1 MLQGT
6 ASVDHAGGQT
16 AVAMVEMEAA
26 DPLTWFDPETGLPGP
41 AFWNAVLFAESSRSA
56 RFERPAGVLLVEIA
70 GVRNVIAQ
78 WGFEVI
84 SREVVELGGILRAGC
99 RHSDYVVRLDQT
111 RFGVL
116 LVETD
121 EIGAINVVERLRA
134 KVDREIGS
142 RLPHGHIAFG
152 WASPKGKQRLLEVLE
167 PAEQRLRQEAAE
179 GA

>member
-1 MLQGT
+1 M
-6 ASVDHAGGQT
+6 
-16 AVAMVEMEAA
+16 AMVDMEAA
-26 DPLTWFDPETGLPGP
+26 DPGTWFDPETGLPGP

-56 RFERPAGVLLVEIA
+56 RFERPATVLLVEIA

-99 RHSDYVVRLDQT
+99 RHSDYVVRLDET

-152 WASPKGKQRLLEVLE
+152 WASPKGKQRLLDVLK
-167 PAEQRLRQEAAE
+167 PAEERLRQEAAE

>member
-1 MLQGT
+1 
-6 ASVDHAGGQT
+6 VDHAGGQT
-16 AVAMVEMEAA
+16 AVSMVEMEAA
-26 DPLTWFDPETGLPGP
+26 DPGTWFDPETGLPGP

-56 RFERPAGVLLVEIA
+56 RFERPATVLLVEIA

-99 RHSDYVVRLDQT
+99 RHSDFVVRLDET

-152 WASPKGKQRLLEVLE
+152 WASPKGKQRLLQVLE
-167 PAEQRLRQEAAE
+167 PAEERLRQEAAE

>member
-1 MLQGT
+1 MNH
-6 ASVDHAGGQT
+6 SGGQT
-16 AVAMVEMEAA
+16 AVSMAEMEAA
-26 DPLTWFDPETGLPGP
+26 DPGSWFDPETGLPGP

-56 RFERPAGVLLVEIA
+56 RFERPATVLLVEIA

-99 RHSDYVVRLDQT
+99 RHSDYVVRLGET

-152 WASPKGKQRLLEVLE
+152 WASPKGKQRLLEVIE
-167 PAEQRLRQEAAE
+167 AAEERLRQEAAE